1 MPKSFVAPQLA
12 DLRQDIAGLIP
23 LNVVRDWMQS
33 SQDLPAQNEIL
44 SSYRKPGC
52 VVSSDS
58 SGLTKMGR
66 ERPLLDVM
74 KLVNDPKQVV
84 HSYGTAIGGTA
95 VGVWVADNT
104 EMFYDQSIE
113 PRQIMDQMI
122 AAQREIARQPLQI
135 GMAIHSGEF
144 LLIGGGAFG
153 SDADLVEE
161 LAEEYSGA
169 REIVVT
175 PAFRAALE
183 ACAFPGVQFA
193 PKADTGGFLCDYDAA
208 PGRGIPGK
216 NIKYP
221 FPFSEEFFTFL
232 QTYSGPD
239 SAETQRILSRYERES
254 VVVLLKVRHPGGRL
268 LLAQLTRWVLANAI
282 IDQVTRVDGITTIKS
297 NGSLGIFLAETPQMA
312 LDFANDLRAA
322 LVSNGYDFNIGLAA
336 GEVLV
341 FPMNDAGEQN
351 EIAGEPVN
359 LASKICEDVEE
370 RDAIYIEESVA
381 SRLTAI
387 PGAVPFRLSVSH
399 VEITG
404 VKLSDAERSVVSV

>member
-12 DLRQDIAGLIP
+12 DLGQDMAGLIR
-23 LNVVRDWMQS
+23 LNVLRDLMQS
-33 SQDLPAQNEIL
+33 SEDLPAQNEIL

-122 AAQREIARQPLQI
+122 AAQREIAMQPLQI
-135 GMAIHSGEF
+135 GMAIHSGEV

-175 PAFRAALE
+175 PAFLDALE

-193 PKADTGGFLCDYDAA
+193 PKADTGGVLWGYYGA
-208 PGRGIPGK
+208 PGRGNPRPKHK
-216 NIKYP
+216 NTLP
-221 FPFSEEFFTFL
+221 
-232 QTYSGPD
+232 
-239 SAETQRILSRYERES
+239 LS
-254 VVVLLKVRHPGGRL
+254 
-268 LLAQLTRWVLANAI
+268 LA
-282 IDQVTRVDGITTIKS
+282 
-297 NGSLGIFLAETPQMA
+297 F
-312 LDFANDLRAA
+312 
-322 LVSNGYDFNIGLAA
+322 
-336 GEVLV
+336 
-341 FPMNDAGEQN
+341 
-351 EIAGEPVN
+351 
-359 LASKICEDVEE
+359 
-370 RDAIYIEESVA
+370 
-381 SRLTAI
+381 
-387 PGAVPFRLSVSH
+387 
-399 VEITG
+399 
-404 VKLSDAERSVVSV
+404 